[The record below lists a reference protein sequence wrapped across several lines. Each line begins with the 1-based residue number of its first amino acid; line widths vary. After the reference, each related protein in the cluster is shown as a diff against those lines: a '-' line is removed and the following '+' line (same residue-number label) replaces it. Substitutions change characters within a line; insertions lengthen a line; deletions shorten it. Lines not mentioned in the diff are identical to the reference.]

1 MSPRCRCGAV
11 GVDTGDLISHAV
23 TALSDPDD
31 TRPHGWDGE
40 PGEVTR
46 ARLARQR
53 REEVRR
59 RLADAAGVTVD
70 ELREAL
76 GR

>member
-11 GVDTGDLISHAV
+11 GADTGDLISHAV

-31 TRPHGWDGE
+31 IRPHGWDGE
-40 PGEVTR
+40 PDQVAAAR
-46 ARLARQR
+46 AARQR

-59 RLADAAGVTVD
+59 RLADAAGVTVE
-70 ELREAL
+70 ELRAVL
-76 GR
+76 R